1 MVESLDAESGDEAG
15 SEVQAGLMGSQGWSM
30 CPMKEK

>member
-1 MVESLDAESGDEAG
+1 MVGSLVAESGDEVG
-15 SEVQAGLMGSQGWSM
+15 TEVQAGLVGSQGWSM

>member
-1 MVESLDAESGDEAG
+1 MGSLVAESGDEVG
-15 SEVQAGLMGSQGWSM
+15 SEVQAGLVGSQGWSV